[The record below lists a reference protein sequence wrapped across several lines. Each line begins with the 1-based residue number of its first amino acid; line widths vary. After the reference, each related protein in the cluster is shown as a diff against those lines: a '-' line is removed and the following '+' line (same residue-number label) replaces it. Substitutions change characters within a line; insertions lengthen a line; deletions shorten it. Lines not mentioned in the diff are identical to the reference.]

1 MSRDKIDLTDTELFV
16 TGDPHPVWKWLRQ
29 NEPVYWNGDDS
40 ENGFWVLTRY
50 EDITSIYRD
59 PSTFSSKDGTVMG
72 GSYRSKA
79 DTASGKMIIC
89 SDPPRHALLRRPVA
103 AGFRDDALQRVNALV
118 HELVDRAIDRML
130 RDGGCDFAT
139 DVAPYLA
146 VGGLMGLMAVSEPEA
161 HHLLELS
168 RRIIGYRDS
177 DIRGE
182 GPENVALVCAQTEM
196 FAAVSEIIERRRQQP
211 GGDMISMLLD
221 AEVNGRSMSPDVVVY
236 NVLNVA
242 VGGNETTPYT
252 ACGGVQALIT
262 NPEQHQRLLSA
273 PELVPSAVE
282 EILRWTST
290 NAYVQRTVTK
300 DVTIRGQQILA
311 GQRVTLWNA
320 AANRDEAVFA
330 DADRFDVARD
340 PNPHIAF
347 GGGNHFCVGAK
358 FARLELTVL
367 FERLLSRRIQLEL
380 AGAVDRLRSN
390 FLLGVKHMP
399 VKVL

>member
-1 MSRDKIDLTDTELFV
+1 MSRNKIDLTDTELFV

-29 NEPVYWNGDDS
+29 NQPVYWNGDDS

-50 EDITSIYRD
+50 EDITNIYRD

-103 AGFRDDALQRVNALV
+103 AGFRDDALQRVNTLV
-118 HELVDRAIDRML
+118 HELVDRALDRML

-177 DIRGE
+177 ETRGD

-196 FAAVSEIIERRRQQP
+196 FAAVSDIIERRRRQR

-221 AEVNGRSMSPDVVVY
+221 AEVNGRSMSTDVVVY

-252 ACGGVQALIT
+252 ACGGVQALIK
-262 NPEQHQRLLSA
+262 NPEQHQRLLSE
-273 PELVPSAVE
+273 PELVPTAVE

-290 NAYVQRTVTK
+290 NAYVQRTVTR
-300 DVTIRGQQILA
+300 DVTIRGQTILA

-320 AANRDEAVFA
+320 AANRDEAVFP

-367 FERLLSRRIQLEL
+367 FERLMSRRVQLEL
-380 AGAVDRLRSN
+380 AGPVDRLRSN